1 MPLLHRVA
9 TDIAGQ
15 GGRRLLKAHRL
26 AWGWTVADFAGR
38 AEQVE
43 EVTRLIAAT
52 PAVADTLDGGLE
64 QLASDGDKL
73 AFSAEIR

>member
-1 MPLLHRVA
+1 VPLLHRVA

-15 GGRRLLKAHRL
+15 CGHRLLKARRL

-43 EVTRLIAAT
+43 DVTRLIATAAEYGT
-52 PAVADTLDGGLE
+52 ALPIVTLSGQAG
-64 QLASDGDKL
+64 
-73 AFSAEIR
+73 